1 MFVLEKVWALQEGD
15 SQATV
20 SAAAVMVPP
29 DGRRVYR
36 MAVFAIPP
44 DLNGEAMLPPPS
56 DPQPPGSPIHR
67 PSEASGLERFAL
79 DIPRERLTAQA
90 TQFLHGQWLQA
101 PAMSPY
107 VRLNYDANVR
117 VRWNMHTNALEG
129 SRVSHRDTAKIVIN
143 RESVAG
149 YSLQEVNEVAGHD
162 RALQRVERHAR
173 TGNRLRPED
182 LKEWQSLLLGPEP
195 EPLRDQRGTLYPIA
209 VGEWKSGAN
218 VIGLGGGR
226 SRRTA
231 APDAVPRLMDDFLH
245 CLHVDMNHVLASRK
259 DLLDVLA
266 DTHSRFIEIHPFDD
280 GNGRTGRLVM
290 SWQCLRVGV
299 PVIIIPVKHGDFVPG
314 GAEHGR
320 RDRKHAFLAYA
331 PSGLPGP

>member
-1 MFVLEKVWALQEGD
+1 
-15 SQATV
+15 
-20 SAAAVMVPP
+20 
-29 DGRRVYR
+29 
-36 MAVFAIPP
+36 
-44 DLNGEAMLPPPS
+44 MLPPPS
-56 DPQPPGSPIHR
+56 DSQPPEAPR
-67 PSEASGLERFAL
+67 RLSEASGLERFAL
-79 DIPRERLTAQA
+79 GIPLERLTARA
-90 TQFLHGQWLQA
+90 LLELHDRWIKA
-101 PAMSPY
+101 PEMSPF
-107 VRLNYDANVR
+107 VHLNYEANVR

-129 SRVSHRDTAKIVIN
+129 SRVSHRDTARIVIN

-162 RALQRVERHAR
+162 RALQRVKQHAR

-182 LKEWQSLLLGPEP
+182 LKAWQSLLLGPEP
-195 EPLRDQRGTLYPIA
+195 EPLRDPSGTLYPVA

-231 APDAVPRLMDDFLH
+231 APEDVPQLVDEFLH
-245 CLHVDMNHVLASRK
+245 RLHVDMDHVLAGRK

-280 GNGRTGRLVM
+280 GNGRTGRLVT

-299 PVIIIPVKHGDFVPG
+299 PVIIIPVKHGDLYREALNIAAETGNMRSLRTLLAAGLVHEMDFALAVSEGRADPTLSNQEADPHRPVQPR
-314 GAEHGR
+314 GAGYTGHG
-320 RDRKHAFLAYA
+320 
-331 PSGLPGP
+331 P